1 MLNKCLTLWQSMCP
15 VQQAGLSPCLCWV
28 EALGVTEAVTVPS
41 EVCPARHSL
50 PLTGHGWCCCAGSGR
65 SFTASLAL
73 GHIRRAL
80 IPLLLKSAVFGIGF
94 SEPSPKLPLCL
105 PWFSLVAP
113 LPLSG
118 SPGFSGS
125 QRCGGLKEELQLISH
140 YHPAIIYI

>member
-1 MLNKCLTLWQSMCP
+1 MPNKCLTLWQSMCP

-50 PLTGHGWCCCAGSGR
+50 PLTGHGCCCCAGSGR

-73 GHIRRAL
+73 RHIRQGL
-80 IPLLLKSAVFGIGF
+80 IPLLLKSAVFGIG
-94 SEPSPKLPLCL
+94 PKRPLCL

-125 QRCGGLKEELQLISH
+125 QRRGGLKQEVQLISH
-140 YHPAIIYI
+140 YHPDVVYI